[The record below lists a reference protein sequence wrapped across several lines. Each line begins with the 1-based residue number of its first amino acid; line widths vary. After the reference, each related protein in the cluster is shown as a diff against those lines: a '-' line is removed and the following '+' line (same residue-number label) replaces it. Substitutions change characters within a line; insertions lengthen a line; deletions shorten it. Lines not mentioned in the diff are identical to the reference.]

1 MSAGFFCF
9 PETLFFL
16 VRFKSS
22 GIFLEFN
29 VIADEWFIKKLFR
42 GKTVSYGIV
51 ISYIYYN
58 TNLIKKS
65 IENLILSKTLK

>member
-29 VIADEWFIKKLFR
+29 VIADEWFIKKQYTNFREALDKLF
-42 GKTVSYGIV
+42 
-51 ISYIYYN
+51 
-58 TNLIKKS
+58 
-65 IENLILSKTLK
+65 